1 MNNNTNKIII
11 YWLFTGCILIFLMVI
26 IGGITRLTGSGLS
39 ITEWKVV
46 TGMFPPMNEN
56 QWQQEFYKYQQ
67 SPQFKIIN
75 SNFGVADFKGIY
87 WWEYLHRLFGRMI
100 GMVFLIPFIYF
111 LLKKWIDKKLMPK
124 LIIIFCLGGLQGTVG
139 WLMVA
144 TGLQNAPHVSHFAL
158 AAHLTVAFTTFFYTF
173 WVALDLI
180 FENKNHLMS
189 PADRS
194 SGTQPLNPG
203 YPERS
208 RSAISHYA
216 LPLVILLFVQIIYGA
231 FVAGLKAGLVFNT
244 WPKMGDEWVAQSV
257 SFAFEKEG
265 LSSLVYNLASVQF
278 IHRTVAILLFAF
290 VCFLWMKRKNTHF
303 NLSINQQNAL
313 NVAMAV
319 ILMQF
324 TLGVFTLL
332 YAVPIWLG
340 VLHQAGAFVLLG
352 AVVYLL
358 HRLRFAR

>member
-1 MNNNTNKIII
+1 MNKHANKIII
-11 YWLFTGCILIFLMVI
+11 YWLFTGCLLIFLMVI
-26 IGGITRLTGSGLS
+26 VGGITRLTGSGLS

-46 TGMFPPMNEN
+46 TGTFPPMNEN

-75 SNFGVADFKGIY
+75 SNFSVEDFKGIY
-87 WWEYLHRLFGRMI
+87 WWEYLHRLIGRMI
-100 GMVFLIPFIYF
+100 GMIFLIPFIYF
-111 LLKKWIDKKLMPK
+111 LIKKWVDKKLMPK

-144 TGLQNAPHVSHFAL
+144 TGLQTAPHVSHFAL
-158 AAHLTVAFTTFFYTF
+158 ASHLTVAFITFAYTF

-180 FENKNHLMS
+180 FENKNELVGHAELS
-189 PADRS
+189 PKVIGKSD
-194 SGTQPLNPG
+194 L
-203 YPERS
+203 S
-208 RSAISHYA
+208 RYA
-216 LPLVILLFVQIIYGA
+216 LAVLILLFVQIIYGA

-244 WPKMGDEWVAQSV
+244 WPKMGDKWIAESV
-257 SFAFEKEG
+257 PFTFEREG

-278 IHRTVAILLFAF
+278 IHRTVAILLFAL
-290 VCFLWMKRKNTHF
+290 VSFLWMKRKNINY
-303 NLSINQQNAL
+303 NLSVQQRNAL
-313 NVAMAV
+313 NIAMAV
-319 ILMQF
+319 VLMQF
-324 TLGVFTLL
+324 ALGVFTLL

-358 HRLRFAR
+358 HRLRSAH

>member
-1 MNNNTNKIII
+1 MNKHANKIII
-11 YWLFTGCILIFLMVI
+11 YWLFTGCLLIFLMVI
-26 IGGITRLTGSGLS
+26 VGGITRLTGSGLS

-46 TGMFPPMNEN
+46 TGTFPPMNEN

-75 SNFGVADFKGIY
+75 SNFSVEDFKGIY
-87 WWEYLHRLFGRMI
+87 WWEYLHRLIGRMI
-100 GMVFLIPFIYF
+100 GMIFLIPFIYF
-111 LLKKWIDKKLMPK
+111 LIKKWVDKKLMPK

-144 TGLQNAPHVSHFAL
+144 TGLQTAPHVSHFAL
-158 AAHLTVAFTTFFYTF
+158 ASHLTVAFITFAYTF

-180 FENKNHLMS
+180 FENKNELVGHAELS
-189 PADRS
+189 PKVIGKSD
-194 SGTQPLNPG
+194 L
-203 YPERS
+203 S
-208 RSAISHYA
+208 RYA
-216 LPLVILLFVQIIYGA
+216 LAVLILLFVQIIYGA

-244 WPKMGDEWVAQSV
+244 WPKMGDEWIAESV
-257 SFAFEKEG
+257 PFTFEREG

-278 IHRTVAILLFAF
+278 IHRTVAILLFAL
-290 VCFLWMKRKNTHF
+290 VSFLWMKRKNINY
-303 NLSINQQNAL
+303 NLSVQQRNAL
-313 NVAMAV
+313 NIAMAV
-319 ILMQF
+319 VLMQF
-324 TLGVFTLL
+324 ALGVFTLL

-358 HRLRFAR
+358 HRLRSAH